1 MTPVIAPWISF
12 SSRGGLRIESGVYCA
27 ACVHNPDQTQIYTME
42 GFKEHLRH
50 CRIQPF
56 HATKFE
62 LWEYHDAYGH
72 GRLSLAEDQT
82 WAPR

>member
-1 MTPVIAPWISF
+1 
-12 SSRGGLRIESGVYCA
+12 
-27 ACVHNPDQTQIYTME
+27 ME
-42 GFKEHLRH
+42 GFKEHLRQ

-62 LWEYHDAYGH
+62 LWEYHDAYGQ